1 MRSGLF
7 LALPFA
13 AHGVVIDVLMGLA
26 MIAVGILLTRLNWLL
41 KKAQAD
47 QMTQLWN
54 ERQKFGPESDPDQY
68 WREEKRRAL
77 NREER

>member
-1 MRSGLF
+1 MLSAPIDEKATGASRRTSMRSGLF

-13 AHGVVIDVLMGLA
+13 AHGVVIDALMGLA
-26 MIAVGILLTRLNWLL
+26 MIAVGILLTRLNRLL

-54 ERQKFGPESDPDQY
+54 ER
-68 WREEKRRAL
+68 
-77 NREER
+77 